1 MFRILIFIAIYFTV
15 YGGLHLYFYRRLC
28 RGFSLSKAQRMAV
41 VVWLLLM
48 VCGPLFSRGLE
59 SQDWLGLTQV
69 VAVLV
74 FGWMGVLFL
83 SASLFFFV
91 DVLCF
96 AGWLWQ
102 RVARVSIPIVVAWRP
117 LFIGVVSLSVVA
129 SLYGFYAAREI
140 RVDRVELPT
149 TKLTLGVERYRL
161 VLLSDV
167 HLGVLTDA
175 AWLQRIVDAVDALQ
189 PDLIVTTGD
198 IIDSNVPS
206 ALPYQSLLASL
217 QAADGKYS
225 VAGNHEFF
233 AGIEKSVAYMNE
245 AGFVML
251 RGERAVVSP
260 WLHLLGVDDR
270 EGRHTGEVVM
280 DNEPALMADNDPA
293 AITILLKH
301 QPVVREES
309 IGHFDLELAGHV
321 HQGQIFPFRLLT
333 WLAYP
338 VAMGL
343 SDLGQG
349 SQLYV
354 TRGAGTWG
362 PPIRLLAPPE
372 ITLIEFVRVE

>member
-1 MFRILIFIAIYFTV
+1 
-15 YGGLHLYFYRRLC
+15 
-28 RGFSLSKAQRMAV
+28 
-41 VVWLLLM
+41 
-48 VCGPLFSRGLE
+48 
-59 SQDWLGLTQV
+59 
-69 VAVLV
+69 
-74 FGWMGVLFL
+74 
-83 SASLFFFV
+83 
-91 DVLCF
+91 
-96 AGWLWQ
+96 
-102 RVARVSIPIVVAWRP
+102 
-117 LFIGVVSLSVVA
+117 
-129 SLYGFYAAREI
+129 
-140 RVDRVELPT
+140 
-149 TKLTLGVERYRL
+149 
-161 VLLSDV
+161 
-167 HLGVLTDA
+167 
-175 AWLQRIVDAVDALQ
+175 
-189 PDLIVTTGD
+189 VTTGD